1 MSEYNFDQE
10 PADNVEDIV
19 AEITEDSLQAVEL
32 DFSEEKVGPEEVDT
46 GSGAIM
52 SPEPKTPKKTK
63 VNSLEN
69 DVIGS
74 YKASPST
81 KKKQIAKQPL
91 PENKIAVFSTKNVT
105 WSGVGKVYRGYNIV
119 SADAAEKWATRTH
132 IRIATPEEV
141 AREYGV

>member
-19 AEITEDSLQAVEL
+19 AEITEDSFQAIEL
-32 DFSEEKVGPEEVDT
+32 DLPEEVVELEQAVP
-46 GSGAIM
+46 GNGAIM
-52 SPEPKTPKKTK
+52 SPEPRAPKKTK
-63 VNSLEN
+63 VNSLDN

-74 YKASPST
+74 SKASTST
-81 KKKQIAKQPL
+81 KKKQIAEQPL
-91 PENKIAVFSTKNVT
+91 PENKVAIFSTKNVT